1 MAVTKSVGTAKRF
14 GARYGKTVKE
24 RVAKVEEQQRKKH
37 KCPYCNKVKVK
48 RISAGIW
55 ECRGCM
61 AKFTGKAYSPTERIL
76 TRKPKD
82 EEPMEDLLL
91 EQPKEK
97 EEKAQKFKL
106 KKEKPIP
113 KDYED
118 QESEESE
125 DDNKKAQDETE
136 EDTEEE
142 IEEDTTETEED
153 IEDEPEEEAEEEEV

>member
-24 RVAKVEEQQRKKH
+24 RVSKVEEQQRKKH

-55 ECRGCM
+55 QCRGCM

-76 TRKPKD
+76 TRKPRK
-82 EEPMEDLLL
+82 EEPIEDLLL

-106 KKEKPIP
+106 KKAKPEP

-118 QESEESE
+118 EESEESE
-125 DDNKKAQDETE
+125 EDNKETEDNKDTEDSKETE
-136 EDTEEE
+136 ENID
-142 IEEDTTETEED
+142 
-153 IEDEPEEEAEEEEV
+153 DEPQEEAEEEEA

>member
-48 RISAGIW
+48 RLSAGIW

-61 AKFTGKAYSPTERIL
+61 AKFSGKAYSPTERIL

-118 QESEESE
+118 QESE
-125 DDNKKAQDETE
+125 DDNKKAEDTDET
-136 EDTEEE
+136 
-142 IEEDTTETEED
+142 EEDTTETEED
-153 IEDEPEEEAEEEEV
+153 IEEEPEEEAEEEEI